1 MSGEHIL
8 LSGASG
14 FIGSALLTDF
24 IRHNRKVTALVR
36 NDRSHLSPEVKVIV
50 ADLSSLEQLDESA
63 LSGVDTVVHTAAIAE
78 VADASSEQLL
88 GRYRQINSD
97 ATLSLAKRAADAGVK
112 RFIFVSSIKVN
123 GEVNIGAAPF
133 APDDTPNPTDPY
145 GISKHEAEQG
155 LLRLSR
161 EGEIEVVIIR
171 LPLVYGFG
179 VKGNFASMM
188 KWVKK
193 GVPLPL
199 GAVSNRRSL
208 LSLENL
214 ISFIDLCVDRERSP
228 LAANEIFILSDGVD
242 FSTTELLQMVAKAYG
257 VPPRL
262 IPVPVS
268 WMRFFAR
275 LLGKGAVADRLFG
288 DLRVDS
294 SKAQNML
301 RWQPVVTMKEQLE
314 KMVSID

>member
-1 MSGEHIL
+1 MTGKCIL
-8 LSGASG
+8 LSGANG

-24 IRHNRKVTALVR
+24 VRHNRKVTALVR
-36 NDRSHLSPEVKVIV
+36 NGHPTPSPEVKMVV
-50 ADLSSLEQLDESA
+50 ADLSSLDQLNESA
-63 LSGVDTVVHTAAIAE
+63 FSGVDTVVHTAAIAE
-78 VADASSEQLL
+78 VAAARSEQLL
-88 GRYRQINSD
+88 NRYRQINCD
-97 ATLSLAKRAADAGVK
+97 ATLSLAKRAADAGVT
-112 RFIFVSSIKVN
+112 RFIFISSIKVN
-123 GEVNIGAAPF
+123 GEVNTGVAPF
-133 APDDTPNPTDPY
+133 APDDTPNPSDPY

-155 LLRLSR
+155 LLHFSR
-161 EGEIEVVIIR
+161 ESEMEVVIIR
-171 LPLVYGFG
+171 LPLVYGLG
-179 VKGNFASMM
+179 VKGNFASMV

-193 GVPLPL
+193 GIPLPL
-199 GAVSNRRSL
+199 GAVTNHRSL

-242 FSTTELLQMVAKAYG
+242 LSTTELLQMVAKAYG
-257 VPPRL
+257 VSSRL

-268 WMRFFAR
+268 WMKFIAR
-275 LLGKGAVADRLFG
+275 LLGRSTVADRIFG

-301 RWQPVVTMKEQLE
+301 GWQPVVTMWEQLE